1 MTKNDAIVAVF
12 SDHQQA
18 ETAIRKLAQGGLEVK
33 HFSIV
38 GKGYHKEEQVLG
50 FYNVGDRIKSWSGTG
65 AFWGGFWGLFAGGI
79 LMTVPLIGPVV
90 VLGHFAAMVIAG
102 LEGAVI
108 VGGLGALGGALFSL
122 GIPKDSVIKYEG
134 ALKADGFL
142 IVGHGPAAEM
152 ARAKTILAAETPS
165 SLDVYRDVKDAPML
179 EAEHAK
185 AAGHADHAAHERAI

>member
-1 MTKNDAIVAVF
+1 MTPKDAIVAVF

-18 ETAIRKLAQGGLEVK
+18 ETAIRKLAQGGLDIK

-65 AFWGGFWGLFAGGI
+65 AFWGGIWGLFAGGL

-102 LEGAVI
+102 IEGAVV
-108 VGGLGALGGALFSL
+108 VGGLGALGGAFFSL

-134 ALKADGFL
+134 ALEADGFL
-142 IVGHGPAAEM
+142 IVAHGPTEEM
-152 ARAKTILAAETPS
+152 ARAKTILEAETPTT
-165 SLDVYRDVKDAPML
+165 LDLYRDVKEVWDLPAQ
-179 EAEHAK
+179 HSR
-185 AAGHADHAAHERAI
+185 HEQIV